1 MQWNN
6 QTGPPPLFLYVIT
19 KTRIIAI
26 GRRKF
31 FYDISAPPMNAP
43 GGLLLCLKDLRSE
56 LDERQRGVSYLESV
70 TATGGLMTTDMKQ
83 VVEIA
88 IS

>member
-1 MQWNN
+1 
-6 QTGPPPLFLYVIT
+6 
-19 KTRIIAI
+19 
-26 GRRKF
+26 
-31 FYDISAPPMNAP
+31 MNAP